1 MKAHILIIALVLLA
15 GCQKEYIAAE
25 PANDPESIFE
35 YFWGSYNT
43 DYVLFEERDLDWS
56 MQYDTYRPMVNSS
69 TSDDELFSIFK
80 KMLGPLN
87 DGHVKLIVPG
97 KKVYTPNIY
106 YETRLEDELFDLD
119 LIRESYLSGEYKVN
133 GYEYNTYGWIGNIAY
148 VHTVWT
154 SDNWEDMDA
163 ILEYF
168 ETAEGLI
175 MDLRHNGGGDFTQ
188 ALSRF
193 GRFTDQERLAFRSR
207 TKNGEGVQDFTDW
220 YDWKLYPEGTYFD
233 KPIVMLTD
241 RYTISAGERLVM
253 AFQALPNVTTVG
265 DTTNG
270 ALSSMIL
277 RELPNGWNYSVC
289 PQEVESID
297 GIYFEGTGL
306 LPDHLVENTSEEME
320 NGQDKALEFA
330 LSLLQ

>member
-1 MKAHILIIALVLLA
+1 MKTNILIIVLFLFA
-15 GCQKEYIAAE
+15 GCENELIVPE

-35 YFWGSYNT
+35 YFWKSYNT
-43 DYVLFEERDLDWS
+43 DYVLFEERDLNWS
-56 MQYDTYRPMVNSS
+56 VQYDIYRPMVNSG
-69 TSDDELFSIFK
+69 TNDDELFSIFK
-80 KMLGPLN
+80 QMLEPLN
-87 DGHVKLIVPG
+87 DGHVKLIKPNE
-97 KKVYTPNIY
+97 KVYTPNIY
-106 YETRLEDELFDLD
+106 YEYRLEDDLFDLD
-119 LIRESYLSGEYKVN
+119 LVRESYLSGDFKVN
-133 GYEYNTYGWIGNIAY
+133 GYEYNTYGWIGDIGY
-148 VHTVWT
+148 IHTVWT

-163 ILEYF
+163 IIEYF
-168 ETAEGLI
+168 ETANGLI
-175 MDLRHNGGGDFTQ
+175 MDLRHNGGGDFTE

-207 TKNGEGVQDFTDW
+207 TKNGEGPQDFTDW
-220 YDWKLYPEGTYFD
+220 YDWKLYPEGAYID

-289 PQEVESID
+289 PQEVESFD
-297 GIYFEGTGL
+297 GNFYEGIGL
-306 LPDHLVENTSEEME
+306 LPDFLVENTSEEIQ
-320 NGQDKALEFA
+320 NGQDKTLEFA
-330 LSLLQ
+330 LSLF